1 MSVSKGKSH
10 FLMRGDQGYWKRK
23 HPDEEMKVD
32 NDQKKMIDE
41 LSHKITSLEEKI
53 NDYAKNEHELLLDR
67 EKLVKLYQEGVI
79 DSDGEPKD

>member
-1 MSVSKGKSH
+1 
-10 FLMRGDQGYWKRK
+10 
-23 HPDEEMKVD
+23 MKVD
-32 NDQKKMIDE
+32 NDQKKMIEE

-53 NDYAKNEHELLLDR
+53 DDYAKNEHELLLDR